1 MEKNVKLRPK
11 SDGIIFQLK
20 NLSASLRGITSKN
33 NGDFY
38 CLSCLDSFRTKN
50 KLKSHKKVCDNK
62 DFCNVIMSSEDNEI
76 LEYNQ
81 YEKSAISYLGRS

>member
-38 CLSCLDSFRTKN
+38 CLGYLDSFRTKN
-50 KLKSHKKVCDNK
+50 KLKSHKKVCENK